1 MKIIVFEGI
10 DGTGKSVQLEI
21 LAQRLEGMGLRVS
34 QMSFPMYDTF
44 FGARVG
50 HYLTGKDELRADAVD
65 GKSMGLWFALDR
77 WSAFQHFDRASC
89 DVLLI
94 NRYVLSNAVYQ
105 SIRDCDA
112 GKPEILD
119 FILELEYEQFGIPRP
134 DMQLVLDMD
143 TQDAASNV
151 GKKGFRDYVGNEK
164 DVYELGGSIQQR
176 ARKKYRALAEKLP
189 NMKLIPCMADG
200 KLKSIEDISVLIW
213 EAAKCLTAMNN
224 EE

>member
-21 LAQRLEGMGLRVS
+21 LARRLRADGLRVRE
-34 QMSFPMYDTF
+34 MSFPMYDTF

-50 HYLTGKDELRADAVD
+50 HYLTGKDGLRADTVD
-65 GKSMGLWFALDR
+65 GKSMALWFALDR
-77 WSAFQHFDRASC
+77 RKAFEGFDYASC

-94 NRYVLSNAVYQ
+94 NRYALSNAVYQ

-134 DMQLVLDMD
+134 DIQLVLDMD
-143 TQDAASNV
+143 TEDAAENV
-151 GKKGFRDYVGNEK
+151 GKKGYRDYVGNEK
-164 DVYELGGSIQQR
+164 DVYELGGTIQER
-176 ARKKYRALAEKLP
+176 ARNKYRIIAKKLP
-189 NMKLIPCMADG
+189 GLTLIPCMARG
-200 KLKSIEDISVLIW
+200 KLKSIDEIAELIW
-213 EAAKCLTAMNN
+213 QACAGLIGV
-224 EE
+224 